1 MNKEFVPY
9 EEALAL
15 KELGFDEPCFA
26 VYFNTTQQLYFDK
39 YINEFNKEVRTLAP
53 TFSQAFRW
61 FRYKYWYTAL
71 ILCDSFEIVMQTATS
86 KTLISKT
93 GEYRP
98 NYITSTWHKEVE
110 LKSYDE
116 SELACLKKLIEIA
129 KEKAMPI
136 YLSSDNF

>member
-1 MNKEFVPY
+1 MSNNKQSSIDKEFVPY

-61 FRYKYWYTAL
+61 FREKHNL
-71 ILCDSFEIVMQTATS
+71 IGGVQYIGGLKPETTWWDIYVIGHFNTDI
-86 KTLISKT
+86 
-93 GEYRP
+93 GEMSMEYQP
-98 NYITSTWHKEVE
+98 YEE
-110 LKSYDE
+110 A
-116 SELACLKKLIEIA
+116 ELACLKKLIEIA
-129 KEKAMPI
+129 NEQQ
-136 YLSSDNF
+136 